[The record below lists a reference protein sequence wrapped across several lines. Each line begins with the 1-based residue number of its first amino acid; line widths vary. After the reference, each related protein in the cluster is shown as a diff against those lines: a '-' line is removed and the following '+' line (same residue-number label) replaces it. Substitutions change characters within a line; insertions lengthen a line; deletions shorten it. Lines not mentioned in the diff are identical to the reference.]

1 MNSQERWRNFDGTY
15 MKMVIFTT
23 ITWLQQRSRSHTMQ
37 SLLSRPPS
45 AAIVPDILLFRGWNN
60 YNWSNLVLRTIYS
73 ASCFAPF
80 RNNWHITFPFLALSI
95 VRERDF
101 VLSSVLNQ
109 FSLDHCKLPPSM
121 FIHFTWTFLQFLFY
135 SIRVFVCTIVD
146 RSKVKL

>member
-1 MNSQERWRNFDGTY
+1 MNYQERWRNFDGAY

-95 VRERDF
+95 ARERDF
-101 VLSSVLNQ
+101 VLSSFDQ
-109 FSLDHCKLPPSM
+109 FSFDHCKLPSLVWCTFYLDIFAI
-121 FIHFTWTFLQFLFY
+121 FILFY
-135 SIRVFVCTIVD
+135 TYICIYNRGQI
-146 RSKVKL
+146 